1 MKWKYKYEAGMD
13 TNDADYVYQSGE
25 LGVFDDSDLEQMKA
39 VHMTMMY
46 LNCYAEKFDDGYADD
61 DEVREAFIE
70 KCKSYG
76 LEEADYKN
84 FYVDGYDYRPRDP
97 NYDSCAHDLGFSFT
111 RLPAD
116 VIEQNVDEYCLRQ
129 YYNVSKENIND

>member
-1 MKWKYKYEAGMD
+1 MKWTYKYEAGMD

-25 LGVFDDSDLEQMKA
+25 LGVYDDSDIEQMKA

-46 LNCYAEKFDDGYADD
+46 LNAYAEKFDDGYADD
-61 DEVREAFIE
+61 DEVRDLFVE
-70 KCKSYG
+70 KCKAYG

-84 FYVDGYDYRPRDP
+84 FYVDGYDYKPRDP
-97 NYDSCAHDLGFSFT
+97 NDDSRAHDLGFSFT

-116 VIEQNVDEYCLRQ
+116 VIEQNVDEYCLKQ
-129 YYNVSKENIND
+129 YYNVNRG

>member
-25 LGVFDDSDLEQMKA
+25 LGIFDDSDLEQMKT

-46 LNCYAEKFDDGYADD
+46 LNCYAEKFDDGYADS

-76 LEEADYKN
+76 LKEEDYKN
-84 FYVDGYDYRPRDP
+84 FDIDGYDYTPRDP
-97 NYDSCAHDLGFSFT
+97 NDDSNAHDLGFSFS

-116 VIEQNVDEYCLRQ
+116 VVEQNVDEYCLRQ
-129 YYNVSKENIND
+129 YLNNNIV